1 MLDRFLPIFIMT
13 FLFFSN
19 SSNLYH
25 TEVQNVK
32 YGDRQLSVCETGKF
46 QVIFDS
52 GSSYTY
58 LPNEI
63 YENLVA
69 AVSISNS
76 CVIMINVF
84 TVALLFLW
92 FID

>member
-1 MLDRFLPIFIMT
+1 LSFVATILKDHRKVYPISFVSHDLFSFLQI
-13 FLFFSN
+13 

-25 TEVQNVK
+25 TEAYHVK
-32 YGDRQLSVCETGKF
+32 YGDQQIQMREQAGNTV

-69 AVSISNS
+69 AVSIAGAWSQG
-76 CVIMINVF
+76 
-84 TVALLFLW
+84 
-92 FID
+92 

>member
-1 MLDRFLPIFIMT
+1 MREQAGNT
-13 FLFFSN
+13 
-19 SSNLYH
+19 
-25 TEVQNVK
+25 V
-32 YGDRQLSVCETGKF
+32 

-69 AVSISNS
+69 AVSIAGACSQG
-76 CVIMINVF
+76 
-84 TVALLFLW
+84 
-92 FID
+92 

>member
-1 MLDRFLPIFIMT
+1 MAFFPFPFPI
-13 FLFFSN
+13 

-25 TEVQNVK
+25 TEANSVK
-32 YGDRQLSVCETGKF
+32 YGDQQLSVRGKTGNSV

-69 AVSISNS
+69 AVSIAK
-76 CVIMINVF
+76 C
-84 TVALLFLW
+84 LW
-92 FID
+92 TIGLA